1 MRAAARISGRKAVTI
16 LLLTALCAIYVI
28 AFAFAGGA
36 AAAIGDSRYGVYVVD
51 EAKVISAQTEEQ
63 LYRRAIW
70 LREQTGSAQV
80 GVVAVP
86 SLEGTTLEQL
96 AVDTFRR
103 LGLGSSKR
111 NDGVL
116 LLYSAADKHVRIE
129 VGYGLEG
136 RIPDGKA
143 GAILDQY
150 FVPNR
155 DEGQLDTAFSQTQ
168 SAIIVEV
175 AAEYGIDTTGSV
187 ENIAPLMPPQANGE
201 AGFFA
206 GMPTYMK
213 AVLGL
218 GFVLLIVLDFKFTGG
233 AVTWAI
239 LSMVG
244 RRGGGGGG
252 RPGGSRGGGGSSG
265 GGGASR

>member
-1 MRAAARISGRKAVTI
+1 MDGGRKIVAL
-16 LLLTALCAIYVI
+16 LLLTVL
-28 AFAFAGGA
+28 FAGHVVVAFSGIA
-36 AAAIGDSRYGVYVVD
+36 LAAIGDSGYGVYVVD
-51 EAKVISAQTEEQ
+51 EAQVISAKAKNR
-63 LYRRAIW
+63 LYSSARW
-70 LREQTGSAQV
+70 LRDQTGSAQV
-80 GVVAVP
+80 GVVTVP
-86 SLEGTTLEQL
+86 SLEGTTLERL
-96 AVDTFRR
+96 AVDTFRK
-103 LGLGSSKR
+103 LGLGSSRR

-155 DEGQLDTAFSQTQ
+155 DAGQLDAAFTQTQ

-175 AAEYGIDTTGSV
+175 AAEYGIDATGSV
-187 ENIAPLMPPQANGE
+187 ENIAPLTPQPSGGE
-201 AGFFA
+201 PGFFA
-206 GMPTYMK
+206 SVPSYVK
-213 AVLGL
+213 VLL
-218 GFVLLIVLDFKFTGG
+218 GFGVVLLIVLDFKFTGG
-233 AVTWAI
+233 AVTWSI

-252 RPGGSRGGGGSSG
+252 RFGGGRGGGGSSG

>member
-1 MRAAARISGRKAVTI
+1 MTGPRRYGRKIAA
-16 LLLTALCAIYVI
+16 LLLFAVLWALPVA
-28 AFAFAGGA
+28 ANGA
-36 AAAIGDSRYGVYVVD
+36 SAATSGDSRYGVYVVD
-51 EAKVISAQTEEQ
+51 EANVISSETKVR
-63 LYRRAIW
+63 LYNTAIW
-70 LREQTGSAQV
+70 LNQKTGSAQV
-80 GVVAVP
+80 GVVTVP

-96 AVDTFRR
+96 AVDTFRK
-103 LGLGSSKR
+103 LGLGSSKL

-136 RIPDGKA
+136 RITDGKA

-155 DEGQLDTAFSQTQ
+155 DAGKLDEAFMQTQ
-168 SAIIVEV
+168 SALIVEV
-175 AAEYGIDTTGSV
+175 AAEYGIDATGSV
-187 ENIAPLMPPQANGE
+187 EDIAPLAPAQQSDGE
-201 AGFFA
+201 GFFA
-206 GMPTYMK
+206 SMPTYMK
-213 AVLGL
+213 TLLGL
-218 GFVLLIVLDFKFTGG
+218 GVVLLIVLDFKFTGG

-252 RPGGSRGGGGSSG
+252 RSGGGRGGGGSSG

>member
-1 MRAAARISGRKAVTI
+1 MRRAARYGGRRAGW
-16 LLLTALCAIYVI
+16 LLLAALWLLAS
-28 AFAFAGGA
+28 AAFAGESSA
-36 AAAIGDSRYGVYVVD
+36 QTADPRYGVYVVD
-51 EAKVISAQTEEQ
+51 EANVISAETKER
-63 LYRRAIW
+63 LYRRAAW
-70 LREQTGSAQV
+70 LQEKTGSAQI
-80 GVVAVP
+80 GVVTVP

-96 AVDTFRR
+96 AVDTFRK

-116 LLYSAADKHVRIE
+116 LLYSAVDGHVRIE

-155 DEGQLDTAFSQTQ
+155 DAARFDDAFSQTQ
-168 SAIIVEV
+168 SALIVEI
-175 AAEYGIDTTGSV
+175 AAEYGIDATGNVESV
-187 ENIAPLMPPQANGE
+187 EPLRPGADGGGSWYSDMP
-201 AGFFA
+201 FW
-206 GMPTYMK
+206 MK
-213 AVLGL
+213 AVLGI
-218 GFVLLIVLDFKFTGG
+218 GVVFLIAIDFKFTGG

-239 LSMVG
+239 LSMFG

-252 RPGGSRGGGGSSG
+252 RGGARGGGGSSG